1 MSNKTPF
8 EIRLELLK
16 MAKEMLEQEYFGKMD
31 AINQKYSFQLDE
43 ANRKGLPVPDR
54 DAISFPTEAQV
65 IAKATELNAFVSN
78 G

>member
-31 AINQKYSFQLDE
+31 AINQKYGFQMEE
-43 ANRKGLPVPDR
+43 AQRKGTEVPDR
-54 DAISFPTEAQV
+54 EQVAYPTEDQI
-65 IAKATELNAFVSN
+65 IAKAETLNAFVSSK
-78 G
+78 